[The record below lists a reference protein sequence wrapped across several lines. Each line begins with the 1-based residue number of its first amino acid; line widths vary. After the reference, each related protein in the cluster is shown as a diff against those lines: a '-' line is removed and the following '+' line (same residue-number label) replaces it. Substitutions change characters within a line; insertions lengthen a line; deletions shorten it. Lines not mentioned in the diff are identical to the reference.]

1 MEGLV
6 QVGIDH
12 HSAPLA
18 VREKVAFPA
27 ERVPTFMAAVVA
39 EPWARECLL
48 LSTCNR
54 TEAYVVSDEADAA
67 GLLRAALRRA
77 APEGPREEEGV
88 WLSRVGE
95 LAAEHLFRV
104 AAGLESAILGETE
117 IQGQVKEAHRVAQES
132 RALGPVLD
140 RLVTAALHAG
150 KRARTDT
157 ALSRGAV
164 SHGQAASDVARRLFG
179 GLKHR
184 RVLVVGAGDMA
195 RRAALALA
203 ALPGGTYVVANR
215 SPERAALLAAELEAA
230 VPAGLEDVGA
240 HLAQAHVA
248 VFAGGEGALDRA
260 ACEAAVAKRRDPL
273 LLLDYGVPRCV
284 DPAVTDIPGVFL
296 YDLEAIEALMAKSL
310 AGRREA
316 VPAVEAILAEE
327 LNGFRAWA
335 RTRRAVP
342 AIRSLNEWAEAL
354 RRAELDRLPRNASP
368 ETRAAVDEATRR
380 LVERLLRRPAARVR
394 QGVERQD
401 PALPT
406 PDHLKNVFGLDV
418 TLGAEGAEPEG
429 ELP

>member
-1 MEGLV
+1 MDGLV

-18 VREKVAFPA
+18 VRERAALPA
-27 ERVPTFMAAVVA
+27 AGVPALLRAVVA
-39 EPWARECLL
+39 ESWAREALV

-54 TEAYVVSDEADAA
+54 TEAYVVSDDADAP
-67 GLLRAALRRA
+67 GLLLAALRRA
-77 APEGPREEEGV
+77 APDAPREDEGV
-88 WLSRVGE
+88 WLSRAGD

-117 IQGQVKEAHRVAQES
+117 VQGQVKEAHRTAQEAQ
-132 RALGPVLD
+132 ALGPVLD

-164 SHGQAASDVARRLFG
+164 SHGQAAAEVAKSLFG

-184 RVLVVGAGDMA
+184 RVLVVGAGEMA
-195 RRAALALA
+195 RLAALALS
-203 ALPGGTYVVANR
+203 ALPGGSFVVANR
-215 SPERAALLAAELEAA
+215 SPERAARLAAELPDAS
-230 VPAGLEDVGA
+230 PAGLDAVEA
-240 HLAQAHVA
+240 HLSEAHVA
-248 VFAGGEGALDRA
+248 VFAGGEGALSRA
-260 ACEAAVAKRRDPL
+260 ACASAVAKRRDPL

-284 DPAVTDIPGVFL
+284 DPAVTEIPGVFL
-296 YDLEAIEALMAKSL
+296 YDLEALEALTARSL

-327 LNGFRAWA
+327 LAAFRAWA
-335 RTRRAVP
+335 RTRRAAP
-342 AIRSLNEWAEAL
+342 AIRSLVEWAEAL
-354 RRAELDRLPRNASP
+354 RQAELDRLPDAASP

-406 PDHLKNVFGLDV
+406 PDHLKKVFGLDAAE
-418 TLGAEGAEPEG
+418 AEGES
-429 ELP
+429 